1 MLDTFIGD
9 ANAKLTVS
17 MEISDKE
24 YGRGV
29 NVMASLTLTVN
40 QDDATVD
47 GAFAYARAVLHE
59 KIAETIPQLNEAYN
73 ELKKR

>member
-17 MEISDKE
+17 TEISDKE

-29 NVMASLTLTVN
+29 SVMASLTLTVN
-40 QDDATVD
+40 QDEATVD
-47 GAFAYARAVLHE
+47 AAFSYARAVLHE
-59 KIAETIPQLNEAYN
+59 KVTETIPVLNEAYN
-73 ELKKR
+73 ALKGR

>member
-29 NVMASLTLTVN
+29 SVMASLTLTVN
-40 QDDATVD
+40 QDDAAVES
-47 GAFAYARAVLHE
+47 AFSYARALLHD
-59 KIAETIPQLNEAYN
+59 KISETVPHLNEAYD